1 MLSAQ
6 STDKG
11 VNKATE
17 SLFKI
22 ADSPQ
27 KMLTLGI
34 DGLKEHIKTIG
45 LYNNKAKS
53 IISLSQDLVTKFN
66 GQVPQNRQ
74 DLESLAGVGRKT
86 AQRVI
91 LELKDKM
98 KAEEVEEEAEESATE
113 KLCRKCEEVKTA
125 CCDTIDRIIY
135 DLKETNFN
143 PYIKQT
149 RITRVEIYRNA
160 SEEQPI
166 DTFET
171 TDTKSYSAKALAVAS
186 AAAALLVIASNGIVK
201 RFLK

>member
-1 MLSAQ
+1 MENENMIIEEAVVAEGEEIIIEEVPSDAI
-6 STDKG
+6 D
-11 VNKATE
+11 VVVEEEADAAMADTE
-17 SLFKI
+17 EIVGEI
-22 ADSPQ
+22 ADEETQ
-27 KMLTLGI
+27 
-34 DGLKEHIKTIG
+34 E
-45 LYNNKAKS
+45 
-53 IISLSQDLVTKFN
+53 
-66 GQVPQNRQ
+66 
-74 DLESLAGVGRKT
+74 
-86 AQRVI
+86 
-91 LELKDKM
+91 
-98 KAEEVEEEAEESATE
+98 AEEVEEEAEESATE

-160 SEEQPI
+160 SDEQPI

>member
-1 MLSAQ
+1 MENENMIIEETVVAEGEEIIIEEVPSDAI
-6 STDKG
+6 D
-11 VNKATE
+11 VVVEEEADAAMADTE
-17 SLFKI
+17 EIVGEI
-22 ADSPQ
+22 AD
-27 KMLTLGI
+27 
-34 DGLKEHIKTIG
+34 E
-45 LYNNKAKS
+45 
-53 IISLSQDLVTKFN
+53 
-66 GQVPQNRQ
+66 
-74 DLESLAGVGRKT
+74 E
-86 AQRVI
+86 AQ
-91 LELKDKM
+91 EE
-98 KAEEVEEEAEESATE
+98 AEEVGEEAEESATE